1 VQSYDKAY
9 LVIKAIF
16 KDPMLISTSQ
26 DPDYIEVIINKRIF
40 FVTYIGEMLEI
51 EDLELKA
58 VLPSQISEGDA
69 AKIASIGSII
79 NSIFT
84 GTTGIATNLILAFSL

>member
-1 VQSYDKAY
+1 MNALSLKIHSENLEEEYLENEAIVSWDVQSYDKTY
-9 LVIKAIF
+9 LVIKVIF

-40 FVTYIGEMLEI
+40 FVTYMGEMLDI

-58 VLPSQISEGDA
+58 VLPS
-69 AKIASIGSII
+69 
-79 NSIFT
+79 
-84 GTTGIATNLILAFSL
+84 

>member
-1 VQSYDKAY
+1 MNALSLKIHSDNFEKEYLENEAIVSCDVQSYDKTY
-9 LVIKAIF
+9 LVVKVIF

-40 FVTYIGEMLEI
+40 FVTYIGEMLDI

-58 VLPSQISEGDA
+58 VLPS
-69 AKIASIGSII
+69 
-79 NSIFT
+79 
-84 GTTGIATNLILAFSL
+84 

>member
-1 VQSYDKAY
+1 MNALSLKIHSENLEKEYLENEAIVSWDVQSYDKAY
-9 LVIKAIF
+9 LVIKVIF

-40 FVTYIGEMLEI
+40 FVTYIGEMLDI

-58 VLPSQISEGDA
+58 VLPS
-69 AKIASIGSII
+69 
-79 NSIFT
+79 
-84 GTTGIATNLILAFSL
+84 